1 MDLRRYQSVDLEKV
15 MRLYQDTI
23 HAVNKIDYTPTQ
35 LTAWASHNADKIQWD
50 RSLLENYSIV
60 AVKSGMIVG
69 FGDISAENYLDR
81 LYVHKNFQRQGI
93 ASAICEQLEKRAAQG
108 TITVHASITARDFFK
123 KRNYHTVKEQE
134 VNIAGVLLRNYLME
148 KCL

>member
-1 MDLRRYQSVDLEKV
+1 MDLRRYQSADLEEV
-15 MRLYQDTI
+15 MKLYRDTI
-23 HAVNKIDYTPTQ
+23 HAVNKIDYTAIQ
-35 LTAWASHNADKIQWD
+35 ITAWVLRNTDKIKWD

-81 LYVHKNFQRQGI
+81 LYVHKDFQRQGI
-93 ASAICEQLEKRAAQG
+93 ASAICEQLDKRAGQG
-108 TITVHASITARDFFK
+108 TIIVQASITAKGFFE
-123 KRNYHTVKEQE
+123 KRNYHAIKEQE
-134 VNIAGVLLRNYLME
+134 VDIAGVLLRNYLME

>member
-1 MDLRRYQSVDLEKV
+1 VDLRRYQSADLEEV
-15 MRLYQDTI
+15 MKLYRDTI
-23 HAVNKIDYTPTQ
+23 HAVNKIDYTAIQ
-35 LTAWASHNADKIQWD
+35 ITAWVLRNTDKIKWD

-108 TITVHASITARDFFK
+108 TITVQRAL
-123 KRNYHTVKEQE
+123 N
-134 VNIAGVLLRNYLME
+134 
-148 KCL
+148 